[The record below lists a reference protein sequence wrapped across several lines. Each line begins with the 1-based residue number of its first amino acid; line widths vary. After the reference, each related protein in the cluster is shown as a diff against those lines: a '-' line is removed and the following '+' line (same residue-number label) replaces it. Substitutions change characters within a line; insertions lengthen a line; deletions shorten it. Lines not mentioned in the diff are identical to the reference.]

1 MCKDGEIPFFRR
13 AHRNMQAINQ
23 QAMAVI
29 DLQSGGFAF
38 KVNIKDFVF
47 PNSLCKNTLT
57 RVIWRVTNFL
67 ILHFGLIDNLGC
79 QPKTPLK

>member
-1 MCKDGEIPFFRR
+1 MFFSSSLFAQQFMCKDGEIRFFSD
-13 AHRNMQAINQ
+13 APIEDIQAINQ

-47 PNSLCKNTLT
+47 PNSLMQE
-57 RVIWRVTNFL
+57 
-67 ILHFGLIDNLGC
+67 HFNESYPGE
-79 QPKTPLK
+79 